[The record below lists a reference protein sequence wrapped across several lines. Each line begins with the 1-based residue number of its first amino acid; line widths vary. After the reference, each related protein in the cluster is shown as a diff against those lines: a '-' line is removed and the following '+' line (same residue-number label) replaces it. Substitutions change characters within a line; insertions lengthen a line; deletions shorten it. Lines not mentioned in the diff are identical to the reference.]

1 MKYWILGY
9 GRSGTHWVSELLR
22 TVVQSDVYFDID
34 QWHRSPNDSVF
45 HTNVRADLDQNT
57 QHASDTHLVVVKRL
71 DLFATTCSLALANHT
86 QEWFGYSHKNFDPI
100 ELDPDQFL
108 ITMQYQVE
116 YYRELDTRPDLAS
129 YAKISTVVYEDLL
142 VAGINKESYL
152 AGLLNLDYSGPVV
165 NRDRNINPRHYRDI
179 IANYDML
186 AERYNKKDL
195 MDRFWHGDYS
205 RP

>member
-86 QEWFGYSHKNFDPI
+86 QEWFGY
-100 ELDPDQFL
+100 
-108 ITMQYQVE
+108 
-116 YYRELDTRPDLAS
+116 RELDTRPDLAS